1 MIVHQLI
8 LLFGLIFVG
17 YAINRLGI
25 LDASANEKISKLLVN
40 VTIPATILHS
50 SVTQKMESGGQVILI
65 FAIAILYY
73 IFMPLVSMLV
83 AKLLKKD
90 ASFQLMLT
98 YSNLGFMGIPIISSI
113 YGTEAVFYVTVF
125 MMIFNI
131 SIFTH
136 GVYLLTQNQAGKRGF
151 NFKSMLNAGV
161 LSAVLALLIFLFQI
175 PVPSDVDSLFSS
187 IGSITTPLAMI
198 IIGSSLAEVPIQ
210 SVFLDKSMYL
220 LAVCKL
226 FVYPLIVWGVLRL
239 FVQDTMLIG
248 ISVLLASLPT
258 AGNVSMVCSEYGGQ
272 LDEVS
277 KGICISTLFSLIS
290 IPFWIMLVA

>member
-8 LLFGLIFVG
+8 LLFGLILVG
-17 YAINRLGI
+17 YAINKCGI
-25 LDASANEKISKLLVN
+25 VDAVSNEKISKLLVN

-50 SVTQKMESGGQVILI
+50 AVTQKMESGGQVILI
-65 FAIAILYY
+65 FGIAILYY
-73 IFMPLVSMLV
+73 ILMPFVSFFI

-125 MMIFNI
+125 MMIFNV

-136 GVYLLTQNQAGKRGF
+136 GVYLLSKNQEGKKGF
-151 NFKSMLNAGV
+151 HFKSMLNAGV

-175 PVPSDVDSLFSS
+175 PIPSDLDSLFSS

-226 FVYPLIVWGVLRL
+226 FVYPLLVWGVLRL
-239 FVQDTMLIG
+239 FLNDSMLIG

-277 KGICISTLFSLIS
+277 KGICISTLFSMLA